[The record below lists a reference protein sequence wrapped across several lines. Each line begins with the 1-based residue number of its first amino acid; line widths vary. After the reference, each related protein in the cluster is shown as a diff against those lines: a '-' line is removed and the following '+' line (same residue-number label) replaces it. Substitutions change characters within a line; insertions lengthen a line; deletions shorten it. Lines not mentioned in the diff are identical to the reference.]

1 MTPLP
6 PRPAPAEDSATDMRS
21 RTLSTTAS
29 TATPMI
35 ALSSHAEDEDVRA
48 GREAGFDDYLAKSD
62 QNSLSD
68 NLARAIRLA
77 VSARDTEQRRRAS

>member
-1 MTPLP
+1 MPNLDGLGL
-6 PRPAPAEDSATDMRS
+6 ASAVRADERWCV
-21 RTLSTTAS
+21 
-29 TATPMI
+29 TPMI